1 MANVPPTAPIILDGD
16 LQELL
21 LRMAAVDAALE
32 VGDIALAEDLDA
44 ALEISLDDLDHRLTD
59 LEEGGDVLDGDNHVG
74 IEDQFIDLWS
84 SYLSGVGSFAP
95 PAPASELAQHL
106 RSILRDEAL
115 TGPYSP
121 GAFLDQ
127 AQDCQLLDLAAD
139 LWNERQ
145 AQILGTR

>member
-1 MANVPPTAPIILDGD
+1 MANVPPTTPILDSD
-16 LQELL
+16 LQEFL

-44 ALEISLDDLDHRLTD
+44 ALEIRLDDLDHRLTD
-59 LEEGGDVLDGDNHVG
+59 LDEGGDVLDGDNHVG
-74 IEDQFIDLWS
+74 IEDQFIGLWS
-84 SYLSGVGSFAP
+84 SYLSGVGSFSP
-95 PAPASELAQHL
+95 SAPASELAQHL
-106 RSILRDEAL
+106 RSILCDEAL

-121 GAFLDQ
+121 GPFLDQ
-127 AQDCQLLDLAAD
+127 AEDCQLLDLAAD

>member
-1 MANVPPTAPIILDGD
+1 
-16 LQELL
+16 
-21 LRMAAVDAALE
+21 MAAVDAALK

-44 ALEISLDDLDHRLTD
+44 ALEIRLDDLDHRLTALD
-59 LEEGGDVLDGDNHVG
+59 EGGDVLDGDNHVG
-74 IEDQFIDLWS
+74 IEVQFIGLWS
-84 SYLSGVGSFAP
+84 SYLSGVGSFSP
-95 PAPASELAQHL
+95 SAPASELAQHL

-121 GAFLDQ
+121 GPFLDQ
-127 AQDCQLLDLAAD
+127 AEDRQLLDLAAD

>member
-1 MANVPPTAPIILDGD
+1 MVNVPPTAPILDCD

-32 VGDIALAEDLDA
+32 IGDIALAEDLDA
-44 ALEISLDDLDHRLTD
+44 ALEIRLDDLDHRLTD
-59 LEEGGDVLDGDNHVG
+59 LDEGGDVLDGDNHVG
-74 IEDQFIDLWS
+74 IEGQFIALWS
-84 SYLSGVGSFAP
+84 SYLSGVGSFSP
-95 PAPASELAQHL
+95 PAPTSELAQHL
-106 RSILRDEAL
+106 RSILRDEPL

-121 GAFLDQ
+121 GPFLDK
-127 AQDCQLLDLAAD
+127 ADDCQLLDLAAD